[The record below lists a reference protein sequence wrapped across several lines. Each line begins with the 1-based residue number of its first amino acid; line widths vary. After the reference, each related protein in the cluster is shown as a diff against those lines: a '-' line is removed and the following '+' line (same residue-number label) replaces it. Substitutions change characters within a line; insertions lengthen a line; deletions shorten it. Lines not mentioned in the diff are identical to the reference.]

1 MNNIKYHL
9 DLGST
14 SACTKKIMEATKG
27 FVQRDVNLSNN
38 DFFLF
43 GGWFSSKRFAEA
55 LMYVVSEIIGIIKIN
70 TKYCVRISSII

>member
-38 DFFLF
+38 GFFFL
-43 GGWFSSKRFAEA
+43 
-55 LMYVVSEIIGIIKIN
+55 VVGFPQRGSLKL
-70 TKYCVRISSII
+70 